1 MLFKANLVG
10 SANEKSATIM
20 EERLG
25 CYRLW
30 ARPKMPRKAV
40 RSRPGHMVL
49 GPYPLGTRK

>member
-1 MLFKANLVG
+1 MLVKVNLAG
-10 SANEKSATIM
+10 SPNVKPNATM

-30 ARPKMPRKAV
+30 AKPKVPRKTV
-40 RSRPGHMVL
+40 RSGPGHMVL

>member
-1 MLFKANLVG
+1 MLVKVNLAG
-10 SANEKSATIM
+10 STNSSANATA

-30 ARPKMPRKAV
+30 AKPKVVRKTV

-49 GPYPLGTRK
+49 GPYPLGTRR

>member
-1 MLFKANLVG
+1 MLVKVNLAG
-10 SANEKSATIM
+10 SSNVSQNTTA

-30 ARPKMPRKAV
+30 AKPKEPRKAV
-40 RSRPGHMVL
+40 RGRPGHMVL

>member
-1 MLFKANLVG
+1 MLVKVNLAG
-10 SANEKSATIM
+10 SLNAKPNVAA

-30 ARPKMPRKAV
+30 ARPKTPRKAV
-40 RSRPGHMVL
+40 RGKASHMVL

>member
-1 MLFKANLVG
+1 MLVKVNLAG
-10 SANEKSATIM
+10 SPTVSSNATA

-30 ARPKMPRKAV
+30 AKPKEPRKGV
-40 RSRPGHMVL
+40 RSRPSHMVL

>member
-1 MLFKANLVG
+1 MLVKVNLAG
-10 SANEKSATIM
+10 SSNGNTNAA

-30 ARPKMPRKAV
+30 AKPREPRKAV
-40 RSRPGHMVL
+40 RGKPGHMVL

>member
-1 MLFKANLVG
+1 MLVKVNLAG
-10 SANEKSATIM
+10 SPNEKSGAVM

-40 RSRPGHMVL
+40 RGKPGHMVL
-49 GPYPLGTRK
+49 GPYPLGTGK

>member
-1 MLFKANLVG
+1 MLLKVNLAG
-10 SANEKSATIM
+10 SPSANSNTTT

-30 ARPKMPRKAV
+30 AKPREPRKAV
-40 RSRPGHMVL
+40 RNRPSHMVL